1 MIENLPILLPAEGD
15 EDENPTLPHSRP
27 RYVPLKEVATLEITE
42 GPNQI
47 SRENGK
53 RRVVVQAN
61 VRGRDIGSFVADAQ
75 AATDAKVK
83 LPAGYWLEWGGQFKN
98 LKEASDRLMVVVPAC
113 FFVIF
118 LLLFAALNSVR
129 QALLV
134 FSGIPLAVVGGV
146 FTLLVIGMPFSVSAG
161 VGFIALSGISV
172 LNGLVMVNS
181 INQLVLQG
189 VPHDQAVRDG
199 TLIRLRAMIM
209 ATVVPSLGYVPM
221 ALSHGAGA
229 EVQRPLAVVVIG
241 GLITATILT
250 LLVIP
255 ALYHYF
261 GLAKEVAPTEE

>member
-1 MIENLPILLPAEGD
+1 MIKHVA
-15 EDENPTLPHSRP
+15 
-27 RYVPLKEVATLEITE
+27 YVLIAV
-42 GPNQI
+42 
-47 SRENGK
+47 S
-53 RRVVVQAN
+53 
-61 VRGRDIGSFVADAQ
+61 
-75 AATDAKVK
+75 
-83 LPAGYWLEWGGQFKN
+83 
-98 LKEASDRLMVVVPAC
+98 
-113 FFVIF
+113 
-118 LLLFAALNSVR
+118 LLLSPVVA
-129 QALLV
+129 
-134 FSGIPLAVVGGV
+134 GVGGV
-146 FTLLVIGMPFSVSAG
+146 FTLLVIGMPFSISAG

-199 TLIRLRAMIM
+199 TLNRLRAMIM

-229 EVQRPLAVVVIG
+229 EVQKPLAIVVIG

-261 GLAKEVAPTEE
+261 GLAKEAAHAEE